1 VSSSGTRHAWP
12 RRHGE
17 VALGFGLAAALI
29 ALAFV
34 TTGGFDSSITV
45 SAGDTWAEIVITV
58 IGAGAGAAAL
68 LFAARQPA
76 WGVTAVGLFGLLTA
90 YTALSILWSV
100 QPDNSW
106 QAANLTLA
114 YLFTFAGAAAL
125 ARLAPERWRA
135 LLAAIALVS
144 VAISAYALLGKVFPA
159 SLAAGDTQGRLE
171 TPLGYWNATGAAS
184 VLGLAPLLWTFS
196 RRGGS
201 ALVRGLA
208 VPATAILIS
217 VAVLSYS
224 RTAALVAILV
234 VGGWLA
240 YVPSRLRACAMLALA
255 GGASTVIIAWALGRP
270 ALTAANQDLAART
283 AAGHTFG
290 VVVVITLVAST
301 AAGVA
306 MALAGDRGLVPARL
320 RRLATRALLV
330 GAALLPVIVVLA
342 LAASSRGL
350 TGEISHAW
358 SSLTSV
364 NNGVGNGADRL
375 GQLGSSRPL
384 YWSEGITV
392 GEHALLKGVGAL
404 GYATVR
410 TRYTKSPRIAEHAH
424 SYLIQTFADLGLLGL
439 AINLALVLAWG
450 RSAAAALALGSRWS
464 GLDPGLRAE
473 RAGLFA
479 LLLVAVAFGLLSA
492 SDWTWFFAG
501 VTVPALLAAG
511 WLAGRGPLAR
521 SVGRAPRRPPLL
533 SRPAAGAAVALVA
546 SLALLGAWL
555 IWQPLRSSQASSA
568 ALVAAGQGHTGQ
580 AFTDAHAAAA
590 ADPLALQPRLVLAS
604 LYASIG
610 DQRAA
615 RAQLTQ
621 AVSLQPEN
629 RDSWLALGQY
639 DLAHGQPQR
648 ALPSL
653 RRAVALDP
661 TVPET
666 VDTLNQALAAIS
678 RRQHHR
684 SHAVRR
690 R

>member
-1 VSSSGTRHAWP
+1 MSSSGARRGQP
-12 RRHGE
+12 RRYHE
-17 VALGFGLAAALI
+17 VGLGLGLAAALI

-58 IGAGAGAAAL
+58 IGAGVVAAAL
-68 LFAARQPA
+68 LFAARQPT

-125 ARLAPERWRA
+125 ARLAPEGWRA
-135 LLAAIALVS
+135 LLAAVALVS
-144 VAISAYALLGKVFPA
+144 VAISAYALLAKVFPA

-208 VPATAILIS
+208 VPATAILVS

-234 VGGWLA
+234 VAGWLA

-255 GGASTVIIAWALGRP
+255 GGAGAVIIAWALGRP

-290 VVVVITLVAST
+290 IVAVITLVASA
-301 AAGVA
+301 AAGVG
-306 MALAGDRGLVPARL
+306 MARAGDRGLVPARL
-320 RRLATRALLV
+320 RRLATRGLLV

-404 GYATVR
+404 GYATAR
-410 TRYTKSPRIAEHAH
+410 TRYTTSPRIAEHAH

-450 RSAAAALALGSRWS
+450 RSAGAALALGSRWS

-511 WLAGRGPLAR
+511 WLAGRGPL
-521 SVGRAPRRPPLL
+521 
-533 SRPAAGAAVALVA
+533 
-546 SLALLGAWL
+546 
-555 IWQPLRSSQASSA
+555 
-568 ALVAAGQGHTGQ
+568 
-580 AFTDAHAAAA
+580 
-590 ADPLALQPRLVLAS
+590 
-604 LYASIG
+604 
-610 DQRAA
+610 
-615 RAQLTQ
+615 
-621 AVSLQPEN
+621 
-629 RDSWLALGQY
+629 
-639 DLAHGQPQR
+639 
-648 ALPSL
+648 
-653 RRAVALDP
+653 
-661 TVPET
+661 
-666 VDTLNQALAAIS
+666 
-678 RRQHHR
+678 
-684 SHAVRR
+684 
-690 R
+690 

>member
-1 VSSSGTRHAWP
+1 MSTSAS
-12 RRHGE
+12 
-17 VALGFGLAAALI
+17 AA
-29 ALAFV
+29 
-34 TTGGFDSSITV
+34 T
-45 SAGDTWAEIVITV
+45 TWAEIVITIV
-58 IGAGAGAAAL
+58 GAGLVAAAL
-68 LFAARQPA
+68 LFAARRPP
-76 WGVTAVGLFGLLTA
+76 WGATAVSLFALLTA

-114 YLFTFAGAAAL
+114 YFFTFAGAAAL
-125 ARLAPERWRA
+125 ARLAPARWRT

-144 VAISAYALLGKVFPA
+144 VAISGYALLGKVFPA

-171 TPLGYWNATGAAS
+171 TPLGYWNATGAAA
-184 VLGLAPLLWTFS
+184 VLGLAPCLWAFS

-201 ALVRGLA
+201 ALIRGLA
-208 VPATAILIS
+208 VPVMTTLIS

-234 VGGWLA
+234 LGGWLA
-240 YVPSRLRACAMLALA
+240 YVPARLRACAMLALA
-255 GGASTVIIAWALGRP
+255 GGAGGVIIAWALGRP
-270 ALTAANQDLAART
+270 ALTGANQDLAART

-290 VVVVITLVAST
+290 IVIVIVLIVSG

-306 MALAGDRGLVPARL
+306 MALAGDRGLFPEPL
-320 RRLATRALLV
+320 RRLATRSLLV
-330 GAALLPVIVVLA
+330 GAALLPVIVVVA

-392 GEHALLKGVGAL
+392 GEHALFKGVGAL
-404 GYATVR
+404 GYATAR
-410 TRYTKSPRIAEHAH
+410 TRYTTSIRIAEHAH
-424 SYLIQTFADLGLLGL
+424 SYLVQTFADLGLLGL
-439 AINLALVLAWG
+439 AINLALILAWG
-450 RSAAAALALGSRWS
+450 RSAAATVTLRERWS
-464 GLDPGLRAE
+464 SLDPGLRTE
-473 RAGLFA
+473 RAGLFS
-479 LLLVAVAFGLLSA
+479 LLLVALAFGLLSA

-511 WLAGRGPLAR
+511 WLAGRGPLA
-521 SVGRAPRRPPLL
+521 SPVGRSARRIPLL
-533 SRPAAGAAVALVA
+533 RRPAAGATVALIG
-546 SLALLGAWL
+546 SLALLAAWL
-555 IWQPLRSSQASSA
+555 IWQPLRSSDASSA
-568 ALVAAGQGHTGQ
+568 ALAAAGQGRTGQ
-580 AFTDAHAAAA
+580 AFSAAHDAAA
-590 ADPLALQPRLVLAS
+590 ADPLALQPRFVLAS

-610 DQRAA
+610 NQRAA
-615 RAQLTQ
+615 RAQLAQ

-639 DLAHGQPQR
+639 DLAHGQPRR
-648 ALPSL
+648 ALASL

-661 TVPET
+661 TLGEA
-666 VDTLNQALAAIS
+666 VDALNQARAAS
-678 RRQHHR
+678 ARRPRHR
-684 SHAVRR
+684 APAVRR

>member
-1 VSSSGTRHAWP
+1 MSASGA
-12 RRHGE
+12 RRAGQRSGE
-17 VALGFGLAAALI
+17 VGLGLGLAATLI

-34 TTGGFDSSITV
+34 TGGFDSSITV
-45 SAGDTWAEIVITV
+45 SAADTWAEIVITV
-58 IGAGAGAAAL
+58 IGAGLIAATL

-76 WGVTAVGLFGLLTA
+76 WGVTAIALFGLLTA

-114 YLFTFAGAAAL
+114 YFLTFAGAAAL

-144 VAISAYALLGKVFPA
+144 VAISGYALLAKVFPA

-171 TPLGYWNATGAAS
+171 VPLGYWNATGAAS
-184 VLGLAPLLWTFS
+184 VLGLAPLLWVFS

-201 ALVRGLA
+201 ALVRGVA
-208 VPATAILIS
+208 VPAMAILIS

-234 VGGWLA
+234 TGAWLA
-240 YVPSRLRACAMLALA
+240 SVPSRLRACAMLALA
-255 GGASTVIIAWALGRP
+255 GSAGAVIIAWALGRP
-270 ALTAANQDLAART
+270 GLTAANQDLAART

-290 VVVVITLVAST
+290 IVVGITLLVSG

-306 MALAGDRGLVPARL
+306 MALAGDRRLVPAPL
-320 RRLATRALLV
+320 RRLAARALLV
-330 GAALLPVIVVLA
+330 GAAVLPLIVVAA

-364 NNGVGNGADRL
+364 NNGVGNGAARL

-384 YWSEGITV
+384 YWSQGITV

-404 GYATVR
+404 GYGTAR
-410 TRYTKSPRIAEHAH
+410 TRYTRSPRIAEHAH

-450 RSAAAALALGSRWS
+450 RAAAAAVALRTRWS
-464 GLDPGLRAE
+464 GLERELCAE

-479 LLLVAVAFGLLSA
+479 LLLVAVAFGLQSA

-511 WLAGRGPLAR
+511 WLAGRGPLAQP
-521 SVGRAPRRPPLL
+521 VGRAARRAPLL
-533 SRPAAGAAVALVA
+533 ARPAAGATVALVA

-555 IWQPLRSSQASSA
+555 IWQPLRSFQASSA
-568 ALVAAGQGHTGQ
+568 ALVAAGQGHTGR
-580 AFTDAHAAAA
+580 AFADARAAAA
-590 ADPLALQPRLVLAS
+590 ADPLALQPRLLLAS

-621 AVSLQPEN
+621 AVALQPEN

-639 DLAHGQPQR
+639 DLAIGQPRR

-661 TVPET
+661 SMAEAA
-666 VDTLNQALAAIS
+666 DSLNQAQAAT
-678 RRQHHR
+678 
-684 SHAVRR
+684 RR
-690 R
+690 RRR